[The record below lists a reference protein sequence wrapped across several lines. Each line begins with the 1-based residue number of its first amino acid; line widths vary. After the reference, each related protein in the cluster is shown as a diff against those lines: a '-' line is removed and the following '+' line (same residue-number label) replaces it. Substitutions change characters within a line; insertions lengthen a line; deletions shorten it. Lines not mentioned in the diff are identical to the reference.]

1 MCPERHVE
9 SFIGIVKVWEAAR
22 ARVWHGKNHM
32 KEEHSEGVL
41 KLDRGLDWVS
51 AWSPGDV
58 AELEWMS
65 WSPDPSPSG
74 FPSMS

>member
-1 MCPERHVE
+1 
-9 SFIGIVKVWEAAR
+9 
-22 ARVWHGKNHM
+22 M

-58 AELEWMS
+58 AGSNGCPGLLTPHQVDFQVCHS
-65 WSPDPSPSG
+65 AG
-74 FPSMS
+74 KF

>member
-1 MCPERHVE
+1 MR
-9 SFIGIVKVWEAAR
+9 
-22 ARVWHGKNHM
+22 
-32 KEEHSEGVL
+32 EEHSEGVL

-51 AWSPGDV
+51 AWSPGDL
-58 AELEWMS
+58 AELKWMS